1 MVGLI
6 LSYFDMRKESD
17 KVDIES
23 MIPKLIRVGFEDD
36 KRAFEVISISIA
48 NRMKKRIL
56 RLQTR

>member
-23 MIPKLIRVGFEDD
+23 MIPKLIRAGFEEIG
-36 KRAFEVISISIA
+36 RAHV
-48 NRMKKRIL
+48 
-56 RLQTR
+56 

>member
-6 LSYFDMRKESD
+6 LSYFDIRKESD

-23 MIPKLIRVGFEDD
+23 MIPKLIRAGFEDD

-48 NRMKKRIL
+48 NRMKKKES
-56 RLQTR
+56 